1 MAVFDNKMVVFGNLM
16 RHLYSPSIVEI
27 LLLVCGKERSDSEEQ
42 DFRELKFRLLDGII
56 EALAIDSLPLS
67 LEERVESTSQF
78 LQEMVEKAVYGE
90 RFQPLIEYLLC
101 EDKVRCV
108 YDVFNLHS
116 QDDGIAAAAIN
127 LLQSFFQY
135 YKPKTI
141 NTRFGGNAEESVILP
156 RPSEEL
162 RESFRYAV
170 SFIAKKVMEYEAKP
184 TKTYIL
190 KTELSLSEL
199 LSSYC
204 RLWPELARETI
215 TKEVCQWA
223 FKLFKLHPHNNI
235 LHNWLTTVLETYVES
250 TQIDYLL
257 SDRDL
262 GFLQFIASHYRIDE
276 HSEKINHSFQQ
287 HLIIILDRFFNQ
299 PLGDY
304 NIDSL
309 IGRQLDI
316 ESWESIK
323 RHYFQTK
330 KLQSEELCKQLAPE
344 TDDLIFDEEEVVV
357 RFDPKLQNGA
367 SFSGLFYP
375 NNKPE
380 LQLSFLPEDSGIVME
395 HAIGMAESI
404 LCCLEEEVIVDT
416 IPSPKI
422 NVIHPLK
429 SPSSSELTAMKFE
442 EVTQKADWSA
452 NRTVEEEIQTDPLK
466 TEETE
471 EVLWYPQEQPPS
483 SLEIMVFLKNKL
495 ARMIGQIW
503 NRFWH

>member
-1 MAVFDNKMVVFGNLM
+1 M
-16 RHLYSPSIVEI
+16 
-27 LLLVCGKERSDSEEQ
+27 
-42 DFRELKFRLLDGII
+42 
-56 EALAIDSLPLS
+56 
-67 LEERVESTSQF
+67 
-78 LQEMVEKAVYGE
+78 
-90 RFQPLIEYLLC
+90 
-101 EDKVRCV
+101 
-108 YDVFNLHS
+108 
-116 QDDGIAAAAIN
+116 
-127 LLQSFFQY
+127 
-135 YKPKTI
+135 
-141 NTRFGGNAEESVILP
+141 
-156 RPSEEL
+156 
-162 RESFRYAV
+162 
-170 SFIAKKVMEYEAKP
+170 
-184 TKTYIL
+184 
-190 KTELSLSEL
+190 
-199 LSSYC
+199 
-204 RLWPELARETI
+204 
-215 TKEVCQWA
+215 
-223 FKLFKLHPHNNI
+223 
-235 LHNWLTTVLETYVES
+235 
-250 TQIDYLL
+250 
-257 SDRDL
+257 
-262 GFLQFIASHYRIDE
+262 
-276 HSEKINHSFQQ
+276 
-287 HLIIILDRFFNQ
+287 IIILDRFFNQ

-357 RFDPKLQNGA
+357 RFDPKLQNGT

-442 EVTQKADWSA
+442 EVTQKADWPA

-483 SLEIMVFLKNKL
+483 SLEIMFFLKNKL

-503 NRFWH
+503 NRFWQWLLVHTPIIFLLDAGEIAFWLHRASKHDPEVRSLRRNGRHHSGSRLLSNGNYQDKDHGIKHQREPTG